1 VLRAGPA
8 APHVELAE
16 RKLVSVL
23 FADLVRSTELAT
35 RLDPE
40 ELRDVYAPFFER
52 MSGVIERFGGAVEK
66 FIGDA
71 LVGVFG
77 VPVAH
82 EDDQVRALRAGLAM
96 QSELAVMPSTL
107 ASSVGVPLAMRVAV
121 HTGEALATPG
131 APHEPRVT
139 GETTWIAAR
148 LQELAPSGGV
158 VASERTYQG
167 ARDLFEF
174 ERMGPHPLK
183 GVAEPVVIHRVVRET
198 GPARGWLSS
207 PLVGR
212 RDEFD
217 VFRIIL
223 RRTARERRAFLATV
237 IGPVGIGKSR
247 LAAEVAKAAE
257 NDSSLSPAYRVISGR
272 CQPYEQGLAL
282 WPLGEILKTDVGI
295 LDSDPPDAIL
305 ERARSSL
312 GAREMQGGA
321 TAIATLLASLGIET
335 GSDPLGGA
343 DRESAFRMIAEAWR
357 GYLGSLAKA
366 GPVLMVIEDIHWAD
380 QGLLDLLEY
389 LTSRMQAPVLL
400 LCLARPELFDA
411 RPTWG
416 SGLVNTITLELGA
429 LAHHEEQM
437 LLTNMLGGA
446 LEPSLQQ
453 AIGDRVAGN
462 PFFAG
467 ELVRMLTESGSISRR
482 EGLWIGAGP
491 TPVQL
496 PDTVQAAIA
505 ARLDRLEL
513 VQKRAIQDASVVGR
527 VFWDGSLKDLGSPAE
542 QETIEVLIGRGLV
555 REAPSSSIEGSRE
568 LQFEHV
574 LIKEVAYAS
583 IPKSR
588 RPDAHRAVLA
598 WFEKVTRGRDEEFSE
613 LMAHHASNAGD
624 AERTARYATLAGHRH
639 RRLFAAEEAIRWYE
653 QALAAVSEL
662 ESGDT
667 TLLIAEIT
675 LSRGEAL
682 EQLGRMDEARS
693 DYERALATVRSAER
707 GRGWLEARILGAI
720 ANLLW
725 IQDRYEEAEAMI
737 PEALGVA
744 KAAGTPDVEA
754 RLLYT
759 GGSIAWTRGDWERAW
774 SLHQQALGLAETAD
788 DLEAEAYARHGLA
801 QTEWMLGPFEVALG
815 HGERSQELWR
825 SLGYLPMVY
834 RTGQLLGLLHL
845 LLGRLDTGEAIIEET
860 LAGQRGLGQRREEP
874 FTLASRMLVELS
886 RGDLG
891 AAIADVDKAVEIA
904 QSVEASGQQLMS
916 LVLRILLF
924 AELNCPGLAARDLRI
939 AEGRLAGIGGGF
951 LRSPLA
957 SIRGWLEL
965 DSGDREA
972 AVASFARGREEA
984 GDSLFHRML
993 CARFEIRAWDMAD
1006 MPLRMSGAAAWL
1018 LASGVSIGPPSEAL
1032 ATWAL
1037 ARADALEGKQ
1047 ISANNKGRTALHLS
1061 EEAGDLPMVW
1071 RAATLVAETTDD
1083 PAEAAD
1089 LRRRA
1094 SEIVRGMM
1102 ASLKDEE
1109 LQERFLRQPA
1119 VVALVGNH

>member
-1 VLRAGPA
+1 M
-8 APHVELAE
+8 
-16 RKLVSVL
+16 SVL

-40 ELRDVYAPFFER
+40 ELRDLYAPFFER
-52 MSGVIERFGGAVEK
+52 MAGVIERFGGAVEK

-71 LVGVFG
+71 VVGVFG

-82 EDDQVRALRAGLAM
+82 EDDPVRALRAGLAM
-96 QSELAVMPSTL
+96 QSELAAMPSTL

-158 VASERTYQG
+158 VASDRTYQG

-174 ERMGPHPLK
+174 ERMGPHRLK
-183 GVAEPVVIHRVVRET
+183 GVAEPVVMHRVVRET
-198 GPARGWLSS
+198 GPGRGWLSS

-217 VFRIIL
+217 LFRILL

-247 LAAEVAKAAE
+247 LTAEVAQAAE
-257 NDSSLSPAYRVISGR
+257 TNDPSLSPAYRVISGR
-272 CQPYEQGLAL
+272 CQPYEEGLAL
-282 WPLGEILKTDVGI
+282 SPLGEILKTDVGI
-295 LDSDPPDAIL
+295 LDSDPPEAIL

-321 TAIATLLASLGIET
+321 AAIATLLASLGIET

-357 GYLGSLAKA
+357 GYLGSLVKD

-389 LTSRMQAPVLL
+389 LTARTHAPVLL

-437 LLTNMLGGA
+437 LLANLLGGS

-453 AIGDRVAGN
+453 AIGERVAGN

-467 ELVRMLTESGSISRR
+467 ELVRMLTESGSIRR
-482 EGLWIGAGP
+482 RKGVWIGASP

-527 VFWDGSLKDLGSPAE
+527 VFWDGSLKELGSPAE
-542 QETIEVLIGRGLV
+542 QETIEALIGRGLV
-555 REAPSSSIEGSRE
+555 RELPSSSIEGSRE

-574 LIKEVAYAS
+574 LIREVAYAS

-588 RPDAHRAVLA
+588 RPEAHRAVLA
-598 WFEKVTRGRDEEFSE
+598 WIEKVTRGRDEEFSE

-653 QALAAVSEL
+653 RALAAANEL

-667 TLLIAEIT
+667 TVLIAEIT

-682 EQLGRMDEARS
+682 EQLGRVDEGRS

-737 PEALGVA
+737 PEALAVA

-759 GGSIAWTRGDWERAW
+759 GGSIAWARGDWERAW
-774 SLHQQALGLAETAD
+774 SLHQQALGLAEVAD

-801 QTEWMLGPFEVALG
+801 QTQWMLGPLEESLG

-825 SLGYLPMVY
+825 SLGQLPMVY

-845 LLGRLDTGEAIIEET
+845 LLGRLDAAEAIIDET

-874 FTLASRMLVELS
+874 FTLASRMLVQLS

-891 AAIADVDKAVEIA
+891 AALADVNDAVEIA
-904 QSVEASGQQLMS
+904 RAVDASGQQLIS
-916 LVLRILLF
+916 LVLRMLLF
-924 AELNCPGLAARDLRI
+924 AELDCPGLAARDLRI

-965 DSGDREA
+965 DGGDREA
-972 AVASFARGREEA
+972 AVACFARGREEA
-984 GDSLFHRML
+984 GDSLFHRLL

-1006 MPLRMSGAAAWL
+1006 MPSRLSDAATWL
-1018 LASGVSIGPPSEAL
+1018 LASGVSIGWPSEAL
-1032 ATWAL
+1032 AAWAL
-1037 ARADALEGKQ
+1037 ARADAQDGKQ
-1047 ISANNKGRTALHLS
+1047 ISANNRGRTALHLS
-1061 EEAGDLPMVW
+1061 QEAGDLTMVW
-1071 RAATLVAETTDD
+1071 RAATMVAETTDD

-1094 SEIVRGMM
+1094 SDIVRGMM

-1109 LQERFLRQPA
+1109 LKERFLGQPA